1 MLPFLFIYHLPV
13 ESFLR
18 KELISSMIQFGKITK
33 IVTLLFFFSCG
44 DNSVSTVVVTIDGNA
59 LRSNQFFSTIN
70 RTEYYKLKTPI
81 RREKILDFATIQLA
95 AQEARLRNIN
105 LTQEALYTLA
115 TKKNQLFINL
125 FINEIINPELL
136 ADSVAYRLFEFL
148 KTERFVREIVIFHK
162 FSLGHVSERTPV
174 EAQKLAKIALKR
186 MRSKN
191 ITFDEAVS
199 IYTTLPTLKLRNGE
213 VGYLPYGQYPRNYN
227 DAIWT
232 APEDTIIG
240 PIKTEYGYHIV
251 EVGKIKEIETTNTVE
266 TVEKDISNGKYG
278 VFSDN
283 MDRFAK
289 NLRGSYNCNLG
300 TLAIIDLWQHIEAG
314 IDYKEMTFNDLS
326 DIAYDRP
333 IATCDGEELSLNWFV
348 DQGNRHGQINIAV
361 IHAPIALIKNMM
373 DIMNRFLTVRWVSDN
388 DNINKKHLYE
398 KVRAI
403 ETILLKE
410 AYVQKELEISP
421 QLSESVLFNRLLL
434 NHDIVVNEKFVNNN
448 L

>member
-1 MLPFLFIYHLPV
+1 
-13 ESFLR
+13 
-18 KELISSMIQFGKITK
+18 MIQFGKITK

-174 EAQKLAKIALKR
+174 EAHKLAKIALKR

-213 VGYLPYGQYPRNYN
+213 VGYLQYGQ
-227 DAIWT
+227 
-232 APEDTIIG
+232 
-240 PIKTEYGYHIV
+240 
-251 EVGKIKEIETTNTVE
+251 
-266 TVEKDISNGKYG
+266 
-278 VFSDN
+278 
-283 MDRFAK
+283 
-289 NLRGSYNCNLG
+289 
-300 TLAIIDLWQHIEAG
+300 
-314 IDYKEMTFNDLS
+314 
-326 DIAYDRP
+326 
-333 IATCDGEELSLNWFV
+333 
-348 DQGNRHGQINIAV
+348 
-361 IHAPIALIKNMM
+361 
-373 DIMNRFLTVRWVSDN
+373 
-388 DNINKKHLYE
+388 
-398 KVRAI
+398 
-403 ETILLKE
+403 
-410 AYVQKELEISP
+410 
-421 QLSESVLFNRLLL
+421 
-434 NHDIVVNEKFVNNN
+434 
-448 L
+448 